1 MPVDSGGHGSRE
13 LCLVETYKEMERRRV
28 IMDREEMRQVVNA
41 VGKSSTRMGISYLDY
56 ADNFKLFFQHAC
68 LLLSACRRKR
78 NKGTTNTDYEVLEV
92 VAKLR
97 HMDDWTPAYVGEP
110 HFFDSYGSF
119 YYPKGGE

>member
-1 MPVDSGGHGSRE
+1 
-13 LCLVETYKEMERRRV
+13 
-28 IMDREEMRQVVNA
+28 MDREEMRQVVNA